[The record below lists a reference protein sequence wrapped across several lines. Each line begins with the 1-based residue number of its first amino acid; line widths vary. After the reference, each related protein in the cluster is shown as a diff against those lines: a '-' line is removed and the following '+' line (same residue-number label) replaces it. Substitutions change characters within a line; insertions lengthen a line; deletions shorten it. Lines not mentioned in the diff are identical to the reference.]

1 MNQPVEVK
9 RLRYGDLFIT
19 RDGSVP
25 NKDARLTNC
34 LVEAVNGDPQIVG
47 RTGFATY
54 TSVATGV
61 GHGMTVWTKNSDQTQ
76 KVYCVVGTQV
86 YRATGTATTVISTYG
101 QGAANEIVDWNQYY
115 DGSYVV
121 LKNSL
126 SMYGMNTSTD
136 AVTKVTSGNY
146 PATTV
151 RGIAYL
157 DGTFYVMDPNGTIFG
172 SNSED
177 IFTWSALNFISANAE
192 PDGGVA
198 LARAG
203 SFVVAFGNY
212 TTQFFYDA
220 GNATGSPLSR
230 APNGTILSGCA
241 SSNSIAYCDG
251 SFYYISQSKG
261 QGPTTNAGVRVSV
274 LKGIS
279 SQVISTDSI
288 ERLLK
293 ADGLVNAYGNAINVL
308 GHDLYIISLPT
319 SGLSLVYDITS
330 QWWYVFTTCTATA
343 NKSVSALTS
352 VTNVD
357 GTTVT
362 ATATSTTHGFAD
374 GDPITV
380 SGANQSGY
388 NITTNIRYVDAN
400 TFTYQVPSIPVTP
413 ATGTIVAVGISSS
426 YYPML
431 QSAQYG
437 TIQIAQHI
445 GNGGIYQISDT
456 VYTDA
461 TITIDSHIR
470 TGRIDGDANQQKF
483 LPWIDVITD
492 RISANALVRWTDD
505 DYQTYTSYRKVS
517 LSGKRSRLTR
527 NGSFKR
533 RAFEIRRTDAAALR
547 FQGLDLPIEKGI
559 E

>member
-1 MNQPVEVK
+1 
-9 RLRYGDLFIT
+9 
-19 RDGSVP
+19 
-25 NKDARLTNC
+25 
-34 LVEAVNGDPQIVG
+34 
-47 RTGFATY
+47 
-54 TSVATGV
+54 
-61 GHGMTVWTKNSDQTQ
+61 
-76 KVYCVVGTQV
+76 
-86 YRATGTATTVISTYG
+86 
-101 QGAANEIVDWNQYY
+101 
-115 DGSYVV
+115 
-121 LKNSL
+121 
-126 SMYGMNTSTD
+126 MY
-136 AVTKVTSGNY
+136 
-146 PATTV
+146 
-151 RGIAYL
+151 
-157 DGTFYVMDPNGTIFG
+157 
-172 SNSED
+172 
-177 IFTWSALNFISANAE
+177 
-192 PDGGVA
+192 
-198 LARAG
+198 
-203 SFVVAFGNY
+203 
-212 TTQFFYDA
+212 
-220 GNATGSPLSR
+220 
-230 APNGTILSGCA
+230 
-241 SSNSIAYCDG
+241 
-251 SFYYISQSKG
+251 
-261 QGPTTNAGVRVSV
+261 
-274 LKGIS
+274 
-279 SQVISTDSI
+279 
-288 ERLLK
+288 
-293 ADGLVNAYGNAINVL
+293 
-308 GHDLYIISLPT
+308 
-319 SGLSLVYDITS
+319 LVYEIDS
-330 QWWYVFTTCTATA
+330 KWWYVFTTCTATA